1 MPAAFDTP
9 GSVLNGPLIDV
20 ACDMDDAD
28 DRAAEAERT
37 RTPVSAAISG
47 SPYDTRN
54 DFNVKSD
61 ATLFAVVFR

>member
-9 GSVLNGPLIDV
+9 VSAPNGPLIDV
-20 ACDMDDAD
+20 ACNMDDAD

-37 RTPVSAAISG
+37 RTSVTAGISD

-61 ATLFAVVFR
+61 VTLFAVVCR